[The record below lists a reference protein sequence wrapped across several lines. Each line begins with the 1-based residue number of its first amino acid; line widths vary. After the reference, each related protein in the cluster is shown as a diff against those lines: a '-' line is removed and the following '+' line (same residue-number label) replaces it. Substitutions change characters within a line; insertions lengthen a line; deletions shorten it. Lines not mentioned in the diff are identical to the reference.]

1 MIKVSFDFD
10 STLSKPEVQKLAK
23 FLIDTGV
30 EVWITTSRFGNGK
43 EPYSNWNDDLY
54 LVAKKVGIKKENVI
68 FCQMSDKWKLLSDKN
83 FAFHLDDDEIEVEL
97 INENLEMDGIWY
109 YESKSDFEGKCI
121 ESIKKRS
128 NC

>member
-10 STLSKPEVQKLAK
+10 STLSEPEVQKLAK

-97 INENLEMDGIWY
+97 IKENLDIDGIWY
-109 YESKSDFEGKCI
+109 YGYKSDFEEKCL